1 MSDNLPMPY
10 GGLPGNSRQVAKA
23 AKAAEATEL
32 AIYENHLAT
41 AYRREIER
49 QESEALA
56 DVVKAA
62 LDDELDL
69 LDWGLMKAAGSPA
82 KAELVSRKVSVLSST
97 NTRRLARHFGA

>member
-1 MSDNLPMPY
+1 MSNLPIPY
-10 GGLPGNSRQVAKA
+10 GDPPGNSRQVAKA

-32 AIYENHLAT
+32 AIYKNHLA
-41 AYRREIER
+41 AIFRREVER
-49 QESEALA
+49 QEGEALA

-82 KAELVSRKVSVLSST
+82 KAELVSRKVSLLSST
-97 NTRRLARHFGA
+97 NTRRIARHFGA